1 MTHGAGTLDLAY
13 GDGAAPPCRWTI
25 TGCCGGLTGPDLTAS
40 NYAESRASP
49 WSLPHARLERM
60 VHLQSPSLPRP
71 GSSWLH
77 VRATGSRPDRTELAG
92 FRPVCQFP
100 ADTLDARAAW
110 WGQVYVLDGSRRGGV
125 FLSADAFKSSLVAT
139 RCLATF
145 FSGSTGHDGS
155 DALFAR
161 LEYELKDPEAL
172 EHAAASAR
180 AAFATFKADLDAF
193 EDSPQRR
200 K

>member
-1 MTHGAGTLDLAY
+1 MSNDPRGQVHRTLRTATV
-13 GDGAAPPCRWTI
+13 AAHHALDHHRLLRR
-25 TGCCGGLTGPDLTAS
+25 LTGPDLTREQ
-40 NYAESRASP
+40 YAESLAAM
-49 WSLPHARLERM
+49 SLPHARLERL
-60 VHLQSPSLPRP
+60 VHLSRHHAETRLELAPRFA
-71 GSSWLH
+71 LLE
-77 VRATGSRPDRTELAG
+77 ADLTELSWPVPA
-92 FRPVCQFP
+92 VCQFP

-110 WGQVYVLDGSRRGGV
+110 WGQVYVLEGSRRGG
-125 FLSADAFKSSLVAT
+125 AFIGRCIQSSLGDTVP
-139 RCLATF
+139 CHF
-145 FSGSTGHDGS
+145 FSGSTGNDSG